1 MEIKLTVLFKDSFW
15 IGIFEENVDGNYS
28 ACKYLFGSEPKDYE
42 IYDIISREFY
52 NLNFSRHMKD
62 TKKSSDASKKI
73 SPKRMQRLI
82 KKEINDVGIGTKAQR
97 AINAERES
105 NKVQRKKLSKDRKEE
120 LKKVKYD
127 KKQLKKKQK
136 KRGH

>member
-15 IGIFEENVDGNYS
+15 IGIFEENSDGNYS
-28 ACKYLFGSEPKDYE
+28 VCKYLFGSEPKDYE
-42 IYDIISREFY
+42 IYEIVSKEFY
-52 NLNFSRHMKD
+52 NLNFSKHIKD
-62 TKKSSDASKKI
+62 VKKSNASKKI

-97 AINAERES
+97 AMSAERES
-105 NKVQRKKLSKDRKEE
+105 NKIDRKKISKARKEE
-120 LKKVKYD
+120 LKKIQYD

>member
-15 IGIFEENVDGNYS
+15 IGIFEENLDGNYS
-28 ACKYLFGSEPKDYE
+28 VCKYLFGSEPKDYE
-42 IYDIISREFY
+42 IYEIVSREFY
-52 NLNFSRHMKD
+52 NLNFSKHIKD
-62 TKKSSDASKKI
+62 VKKFNASKKI

-97 AINAERES
+97 AMSAERES
-105 NKVQRKKLSKDRKEE
+105 NKIDRKKISKARKEE
-120 LKKVKYD
+120 LNKIQYD